1 MLASLKVKDH
11 MNGTKLAFPADMDVL
26 RAIHQL
32 IDFKLSG
39 APVIDHHG
47 NLIGFLSEKDCMKVA
62 LNAAYQAEAAGRVDE
77 YMHPNVE
84 TIDYDASIIEV
95 AQKFLTTTYK
105 CLPVIKDNRLVGSIT
120 RQNILKALQKNAH
133 PESVKKPF
141 SQQSTKQSIHVSS
154 PE

>member
-32 IDFKLSG
+32 IEFKLSG
-39 APVIDHHG
+39 APVIDYHG

-62 LNAAYQAEAAGRVDE
+62 LNAAYQGEAAGRVDE
-77 YMHPNVE
+77 YMHPTVE
-84 TIDYDASIIEV
+84 TVDYETSIIDV
-95 AQKFLTTTYK
+95 AQRFLVTSYK
-105 CLPVIKDNRLVGSIT
+105 CLPVIKENRLVGSIT
-120 RQNILKALQKNAH
+120 RQNILKALQKNAN

-141 SQQSTKQSIHVSS
+141 SQQSTKQTIHVSS

>member
-11 MNGTKLAFPADMDVL
+11 MNGTKLAFPAEMDVL

-32 IDFKLSG
+32 IEFKLSG

-62 LNAAYQAEAAGRVDE
+62 LNAAYQGEAAGRVDE
-77 YMHPNVE
+77 YMHASVQ
-84 TIDYDASIIEV
+84 TIDYEASIIDV
-95 AQKFLTTTYK
+95 AQTFLATSYK
-105 CLPVIKDNRLVGSIT
+105 CLPVIKENRLVGSIT
-120 RQNILKALQKNAH
+120 RQNILKALQKNAN

-141 SQQSTKQSIHVSS
+141 SQQSTKQTIHVSS